1 MLGTLD
7 FKGSKLWLAP
17 LQFVVSGPII
27 CSKYL
32 PYIGVTLFSQTS
44 FFRMIPV
51 QINLAYC
58 ISSTKRLVK
67 LTDWKMVFLAF
78 LTVFFLLLYS
88 LDAYM
93 HTDGMDFQM
102 EIHSK
107 LCLKIKWTMN
117 IL

>member
-1 MLGTLD
+1 
-7 FKGSKLWLAP
+7 
-17 LQFVVSGPII
+17 
-27 CSKYL
+27 
-32 PYIGVTLFSQTS
+32 
-44 FFRMIPV
+44 MIAV

-58 ISSTKRLVK
+58 ISSTKQLVK

-78 LTVFFLLLYS
+78 LAVVFLLLYS

-107 LCLKIKWTMN
+107 LCVNIKWTMN
-117 IL
+117 VL

>member
-1 MLGTLD
+1 
-7 FKGSKLWLAP
+7 
-17 LQFVVSGPII
+17 
-27 CSKYL
+27 
-32 PYIGVTLFSQTS
+32 
-44 FFRMIPV
+44 MIPV

-58 ISSTKRLVK
+58 ISSTKQLAK
-67 LTDWKMVFLAF
+67 PTDWKMVLLAF

-93 HTDGMDFQM
+93 YTDGMDFQM

-117 IL
+117 ML

>member
-1 MLGTLD
+1 
-7 FKGSKLWLAP
+7 
-17 LQFVVSGPII
+17 
-27 CSKYL
+27 
-32 PYIGVTLFSQTS
+32 
-44 FFRMIPV
+44 MIPV

-58 ISSTKRLVK
+58 ISSTKQLVK

-78 LTVFFLLLYS
+78 LAVVFLLLYS

-107 LCLKIKWTMN
+107 LCVNIKWTMN
-117 IL
+117 VL